1 MWLSIDPLADHP
13 NQVGMSPYSA
23 MWNNPIRYNDPDGR
37 CPDCPDGTYS
47 IQSGDNFWDLENQWG
62 LDHGS
67 LAQWNPGLDP
77 SKLQVGQ
84 SIVANSDIA
93 VNSSFNV
100 TSTTTTMQTQTIQQ
114 EQSRSYAGVLA
125 FAGTASVADGPI
137 PAGEVV
143 GGIALL
149 GTAIY
154 YAVTPT
160 PTISIDIDVPITTT
174 TNNPAPFNYVTY
186 TKTSA
191 DGKVYVGR
199 SSGYGD
205 PASIVAR
212 RDANHHM
219 TGYGTATLS
228 TFAPATIPG
237 GYATRA
243 LDPSY
248 WAIRGSEQVQIEV
261 YRKAGISGNSIN
273 GIGPNNPNLQKYLD
287 AAKNVLTK

>member
-1 MWLSIDPLADHP
+1 MADHP
-13 NQVGMSPYSA
+13 NQVDKSPYA
-23 MWNNPIRYNDPDGR
+23 AFWNNPIMYTDPDGR
-37 CPDCPDGTYS
+37 CPDCPDGMYS

-67 LAQWNPGLDP
+67 LSQWNSGLDP
-77 SKLQVGQ
+77 SNLQVGQ

-100 TSTTTTMQTQTIQQ
+100 STTTTTMQTVQQ
-114 EQSRSYAGVLA
+114 EQTRSYAGALA
-125 FAGTASVADGPI
+125 FAGGAAAVDGPI
-137 PAGEVV
+137 PVGDIV
-143 GGIALL
+143 GGVALL

-154 YAVTPT
+154 FAATDAPS
-160 PTISIDIDVPITTT
+160 ISIDIPTTT
-174 TNNPAPFNYVTY
+174 TTSNPAPFNYVTY
-186 TKTSA
+186 TKTSP

-212 RDANHHM
+212 RDAGHHM

-228 TFAPATIPG
+228 TFAPATLPG

-248 WAIRGSEQVQIEV
+248 WSIRGSEQLQIQT
-261 YRKAGISGNSIN
+261 YRNLGISGNSIN
-273 GIGPNNPNLQKYLD
+273 GIGPSNPNLQKYLD